1 MRIPKSFNQVTVSQ
15 YQRISPIYQ
24 KIEKESDELSKI
36 ASNDSIDEVMKGL
49 SICEKRI
56 SIRENWGRILS
67 VLTDE
72 PPHVFINMEIR
83 DLDNIIKSLNWLVNG
98 NIKPKKRKYLF
109 IKGHLHKAKLDAKQF
124 NTAQYVEIKTFL
136 SRGNW
141 IEEMHNILA
150 SIYSPLTFKGFK
162 HNGETHQER
171 AEFFKTVPVSKVYP
185 VVFFYSVQFKDSMKR
200 IQEYGLKML
209 KEKQKEIDQHLIQTL
224 KLVLEDIG
232 DGTVR

>member
-1 MRIPKSFNQVTVSQ
+1 MKVPKSFSQVTVSQ

-24 KIEKESDELSKI
+24 KIEKESDPIII
-36 ASNDSIDEVMKGL
+36 ASDWCRI
-49 SICEKRI
+49 I
-56 SIRENWGRILS
+56 SI
-67 VLTDE
+67 LTDKKPADIE
-72 PPHVFINMEIR
+72 AMPI
-83 DLDNIIKSLNWLVNG
+83 DKLKAIIKSLNWLVNG

-109 IKGHLHKAKLDAKQF
+109 IKGRLHKAKLDAKQF

-171 AEFFKTVPVSKVYP
+171 AEFFKTVSVSKVYP

-224 KLVLEDIG
+224 RLVLEDIG

>member
-1 MRIPKSFNQVTVSQ
+1 MKVPKSFNQVTVSQ

-24 KIEKESDELSKI
+24 KIEKESDPITI
-36 ASNDSIDEVMKGL
+36 ASDWCRI
-49 SICEKRI
+49 I
-56 SIRENWGRILS
+56 SI
-67 VLTDE
+67 LTDKTPADIE
-72 PPHVFINMEIR
+72 AMPI
-83 DLDNIIKSLNWLVNG
+83 DKLKAIIKSLNWLVNG

-109 IKGHLHKAKLDAKQF
+109 IKGRLHKAKLDAKQF

>member
-1 MRIPKSFNQVTVSQ
+1 MKVPKSFSQVTVSQ

-24 KIEKESDELSKI
+24 KIEKESDPITI
-36 ASNDSIDEVMKGL
+36 ASDWCRI
-49 SICEKRI
+49 I
-56 SIRENWGRILS
+56 SI
-67 VLTDE
+67 LTDKAPADIE
-72 PPHVFINMEIR
+72 AMQI
-83 DLDNIIKSLNWLVNG
+83 DKLKAIIKSLNWLVNG

-171 AEFFKTVPVSKVYP
+171 AEFFKTVPVSKVYT

-224 KLVLEDIG
+224 RLVLEDIG
-232 DGTVR
+232 DGTVQSTN

>member
-1 MRIPKSFNQVTVSQ
+1 MKVPKSFSQVTVSQ

-24 KIEKESDELSKI
+24 KIEKESDPITI
-36 ASNDSIDEVMKGL
+36 ASDWCRI
-49 SICEKRI
+49 I
-56 SIRENWGRILS
+56 SI
-67 VLTDE
+67 LTDKTPADIE
-72 PPHVFINMEIR
+72 AMPI
-83 DLDNIIKSLNWLVNG
+83 DKLKAIIKSLNWLVNG

-109 IKGHLHKAKLDAKQF
+109 IKGRLHKAKLDAKQF

-185 VVFFYSVQFKDSMKR
+185 VVFFYSVQFKSSMKR

-209 KEKQKEIDQHLIQTL
+209 KEKQKEIDQHLMSTL